1 MSSLNK
7 KKSTPPFAEVRRQLK
22 RDKLEQK
29 LRADAEQ
36 ELKQFFDEQNFSNKK
51 DLAQFYQEIYEF
63 IKCKAISLAWKKNAH
78 EFFRAYIKDLNKT
91 KNQDFPLPH
100 LTFEMKRDEPIFTLD
115 WIQAGHEI
123 DIIIEKLWDYWILA
137 QDSSSFS
144 DDEIIGNILLCSILY
159 GGLCQTASLNALL
172 EHLKNPAK
180 IQKICDLNIIFL
192 EPVTQSYGDL
202 FIDEKTIRKSRNFVP
217 DQLTRLW
224 LIHFNTRQIREI
236 SRDVDAY
243 LRLIFQKI
251 AYPYTNKTF
260 KFLRDYANF
269 NWLQLKNA
277 DVDPALSQ
285 CLLENT
291 LTCGLS
297 EHEFENFAY
306 PKFKTQL
313 TDEIEQNVSSTAKT
327 LPDFNTPEAVE
338 NVIFI
343 HKNLLRIIR
352 TSSTDQPI
360 AELIIDF
367 FLRHQ
372 KQFNEFSKRIVL
384 WLISLYRPSLKQ
396 INELSATFNFDAA
409 KYTRSFPENQKLADS
424 SIYTYYTRIA
434 EPFLTHA
441 LQYSDVDE
449 EVNDLLSKIYQ
460 QIISNTR
467 LADEVDQSE
476 VKKSKDQTIH
486 MLKRF
491 HTFQQ
496 IVFQADDFGLE
507 FIASQSRPRARI
519 IGHTAF
525 QVILKKLDQLLH
537 DQFISNHHYKLLKI
551 IYILAYRTG
560 MRINEI
566 LGLRVKDIEGLD
578 QFSIWVQPY
587 GSKKQGN
594 QHLLKTDSAER
605 IVPAY
610 ALLKDE
616 EYQFFS
622 DFVAEKRLENKKSL
636 YLFSNLNENKKLNK
650 HTVTVP
656 LKLILNQVFKE
667 HHYSFHSFRHTA
679 ANHLSLLLNC
689 EYAPLVQEL
698 IDYSKDE
705 YQKIRAELLQNQ
717 NGQNH
722 WFVIAH
728 ILGHIEPVETFKS
741 YIHLSYLI
749 AGQKLLKHHPD
760 MPNELAKKIM
770 GHNATFKNLAISKD
784 EKDFNFDK
792 NQSALATIL
801 LNDQTN
807 WLESNATD
815 ILNELSLQSQQPHD
829 FFAYF
834 AGTEDSKI
842 SLKRFYET
850 LNQLEIHNDPQFVSQ
865 KMCLSEELV
874 HHWYENALNLA
885 AIKSQKGNPR
895 LFSIAS
901 STQLKPAMID
911 TAEELHAMTYF
922 FEQLQ
927 KITRKNPTQ
936 IEFVLNLFLSR
947 VTASHTGI
955 HYRWKDIDQLEY
967 FYSQVKTLFPAKF
980 WHLLGQDLLT
990 NLDAKK
996 QPQLFKLAKASTD
1009 KHPSTQEDFPR
1020 LQLYSVKDGHA
1031 LAAFKFCLHLAC
1043 IGRPKSIQLNK
1054 LDDMI
1059 PDTVHKPLA
1068 VLQQQELLEAD

>member
-1 MSSLNK
+1 MSSRNK
-7 KKSTPPFAEVRRQLK
+7 KISEKRYAEDRRQFK
-22 RDKLEQK
+22 RDEPKK
-29 LRADAEQ
+29 DIRANAEQ
-36 ELKQFFDEQNFSNKK
+36 ELRQYFDEQKFSNE
-51 DLAQFYQEIYEF
+51 DLIQAYPAIYEF
-63 IKCKAISLAWKKNAH
+63 IKRKAPNLAWKKYAH
-78 EFFRAYIKDLNKT
+78 EFFRTYIKDLNKS
-91 KNQDFPLPH
+91 NNLDLPLPY

-123 DIIIEKLWDYWILA
+123 DIILEKLWDYWILA
-137 QDSSSFS
+137 QDSSAFS
-144 DDEIIGNILLCSILY
+144 DDEIIGNILLCSMLY
-159 GGLCQTASLNALL
+159 GGLNQISSLNALL
-172 EHLKNPAK
+172 EHLKNPEK
-180 IQKICDLNIIFL
+180 IQKIFDFNIIFL
-192 EPVTQSYGDL
+192 EPLSPSYGDL
-202 FIDEKTIRKSRNFVP
+202 FVDEKTIRKSRNFIP

-224 LIHFNTRQIREI
+224 LIHFNTRQIRDI
-236 SRDVDAY
+236 SLDVNVY
-243 LRLIFQKI
+243 LHLIFQKI
-251 AYPYTNKTF
+251 KHPYTNKTF

-269 NWLQLKNA
+269 NWLQLQNA
-277 DVDPALSQ
+277 DIDPALSQ

-297 EHEFENFAY
+297 EHEFENFAF

-313 TDEIEQNVSSTAKT
+313 SAEIERNVSSTAKV
-327 LPDFNTPEAVE
+327 LPDLNTSEAVE

-343 HKNLLRIIR
+343 HKNLLKIMR
-352 TSSTDQPI
+352 TSTDQGT
-360 AELIIDF
+360 AKLIIDF
-367 FLRHQ
+367 CLRHQ
-372 KQFNEFSKRIVL
+372 EQFNEFSKRIIL
-384 WLISLYRPSLKQ
+384 WLISLYRPSSEQ
-396 INELSATFNFDAA
+396 IKKLSATFDFDTTQ
-409 KYTRSFPENQKLADS
+409 YTKAFQDNQKLADS

-441 LQYSDVDE
+441 LQYIDADDDI
-449 EVNDLLSKIYQ
+449 NDLLNKIYQ

-476 VKKSKDQTIH
+476 FKKSKDQTIH

-496 IVFQADDFGLE
+496 IVFQAEDFELE

-525 QVILKKLDQLLH
+525 QVILKKLNQLLH
-537 DQFISNHHYKLLKI
+537 DQSISDHHYKLLKI

-566 LGLRVKDIEGLD
+566 LGLRVKDIEGLN

-610 ALLKDE
+610 ALLKDD

-622 DFVAEKRLENKKSL
+622 DFVVEKRLENKKSL

-650 HTVTVP
+650 HTVTAP
-656 LKLILNQVFKE
+656 LKLILNQVFKG

-689 EYAPLVQEL
+689 EYAPLVQKL
-698 IDYSKDE
+698 TDYSENE

-717 NGQNH
+717 HGQNH

-728 ILGHIEPVETFKS
+728 LLGHIEPVETFKS

-770 GHNATFKNLAISKD
+770 GHNATFKNLQITND
-784 EKDFNFDK
+784 EKDFNFEK
-792 NQSALATIL
+792 NQAVLATIL
-801 LNDQTN
+801 LNDQTK
-807 WLESNATD
+807 WLQSNATD
-815 ILNELSLQSQQPHD
+815 ILDELSLQIDQSHD
-829 FFAYF
+829 FFAF
-834 AGTEDSKI
+834 FVGTEDSKI
-842 SLKRFYET
+842 SLQRFYET
-850 LNQLEIHNDPQFVSQ
+850 LNILETTHDPKSAAQR
-865 KMCLSEELV
+865 MCLPEELV
-874 HHWYENALNLA
+874 NCWYENALNLA
-885 AIKSQKGNPR
+885 NIKSKKGNPR
-895 LFSIAS
+895 LFSIDS
-901 STQLKPAMID
+901 STHLKPAMLD
-911 TAEELHAMTYF
+911 SAEELHAVTYF
-922 FEQLQ
+922 FEHLQ
-927 KITRKNPTQ
+927 KIARKNPIQ
-936 IEFVLNLFLSR
+936 IACVLNIFLNR

-955 HYRWKDIDQLEY
+955 HYRWKDINHLEH
-967 FYSQVKTLFPAKF
+967 FYSQVKALFPAKF
-980 WHLLGQDLLT
+980 WHLLGQDLQT
-990 NLDAKK
+990 KLDAKQ

-1009 KHPSTQEDFPR
+1009 KHPSTQEEFPR

-1043 IGRPKSIQLNK
+1043 IGRPRSVQLNE
-1054 LDDMI
+1054 LDDI
-1059 PDTVHKPLA
+1059 APVTLHRPIAALH
-1068 VLQQQELLEAD
+1068 QEELFKTD

>member
-1 MSSLNK
+1 MSSFNK
-7 KKSTPPFAEVRRQLK
+7 KIQKKRYAEDRRQLQ
-22 RDKLEQK
+22 RNELEK
-29 LRADAEQ
+29 NLRADAEQ
-36 ELKQFFDEQNFSNKK
+36 ELRQYFDEQKFSN
-51 DLAQFYQEIYEF
+51 DELIQAYPAIYEF
-63 IKCKAISLAWKKNAH
+63 IKRKAPNLAWKKYAH
-78 EFFRAYIKDLNKT
+78 KFFRTYIKDLNKS
-91 KNQDFPLPH
+91 NNLDFPLPY

-123 DIIIEKLWDYWILA
+123 DIFIEKLWDYWILA
-137 QDSSSFS
+137 QDSSAFS
-144 DDEIIGNILLCSILY
+144 DDEIIGNILLCSMLY
-159 GGLCQTASLNALL
+159 GGLNQISSLNALL

-180 IQKICDLNIIFL
+180 IQKICDFNIIFL
-192 EPVTQSYGDL
+192 EPLSPSYGDL
-202 FIDEKTIRKSRNFVP
+202 FVDEKTIRKSRNFIP

-224 LIHFNTRQIREI
+224 LIHFNTRQIRDI
-236 SRDVDAY
+236 SLDVNVY
-243 LRLIFQKI
+243 LHLIFQKI
-251 AYPYTNKTF
+251 KHPYTNKTF
-260 KFLRDYANF
+260 EFLSDYANF
-269 NWLQLKNA
+269 NWLQLQNA

-297 EHEFENFAY
+297 EHEFENFAF

-313 TDEIEQNVSSTAKT
+313 SAEIERNVSSTAKV
-327 LPDFNTPEAVE
+327 LPDLNTSEAVE

-343 HKNLLRIIR
+343 HKNLLKIMR
-352 TSSTDQPI
+352 TSTDQGT
-360 AELIIDF
+360 AKLIIDF
-367 FLRHQ
+367 CLLHQ
-372 KQFNEFSKRIVL
+372 EQFNEFSKRIIL
-384 WLISLYRPSLKQ
+384 WLISLYQPNSEQ
-396 INELSATFNFDAA
+396 IKELSATFDFDTTQ
-409 KYTRSFPENQKLADS
+409 YTKAFQDNQKLADS

-441 LQYSDVDE
+441 LQYIDADDDI
-449 EVNDLLSKIYQ
+449 NDLLNKIYQ

-476 VKKSKDQTIH
+476 FKKSKDQTIH

-496 IVFQADDFGLE
+496 IVFQAEDFELE

-525 QVILKKLDQLLH
+525 QVILKKLNQLLH
-537 DQFISNHHYKLLKI
+537 NQSISDHHYKLLKI

-566 LGLRVKDIEGLD
+566 LGLRVKDIEGLN

-610 ALLKDE
+610 ALLKDD

-622 DFVAEKRLENKKSL
+622 DFVVEKRLENKKSL

-650 HTVTVP
+650 HTITVP
-656 LKLILNQVFKE
+656 LKLILNQVFKG

-689 EYAPLVQEL
+689 EYAPLVQKL
-698 IDYSKDE
+698 TDYSENE

-717 NGQNH
+717 HGQNH

-728 ILGHIEPVETFKS
+728 LLGHIEPVETFKS

-749 AGQKLLKHHPD
+749 AGQKLLKYHPD

-770 GHNATFKNLAISKD
+770 GHNATFKNLQITND
-784 EKDFNFDK
+784 EKDFNFEK
-792 NQSALATIL
+792 NQAVLATIL

-807 WLESNATD
+807 WLQSNATD
-815 ILNELSLQSQQPHD
+815 ILEELSVQTNQPHD
-829 FFAYF
+829 YFAFF

-842 SLKRFYET
+842 SLQRIYET
-850 LNQLEIHNDPQFVSQ
+850 LNILETTKDPKSAAQRI
-865 KMCLSEELV
+865 CLPEELV
-874 HHWYENALNLA
+874 DYWYKNALDLA
-885 AIKSQKGNPR
+885 DIKSKKGNPR
-895 LFSIAS
+895 LFSIDS
-901 STQLKPAMID
+901 STLLKPAMLD
-911 TAEELHAMTYF
+911 TAEELHAVTYF
-922 FEQLQ
+922 FEHLQ
-927 KITRKNPTQ
+927 KITRKNPIQ
-936 IEFVLNLFLSR
+936 IEFILNVFLSR

-955 HYRWKDIDQLEY
+955 HYRWKDIDQLEH
-967 FYSQVKTLFPAKF
+967 FYSQVKALFPAKF
-980 WHLLGQDLLT
+980 WHLLGQDLQT
-990 NLDAKK
+990 KLDAKQ

-1009 KHPSTQEDFPR
+1009 KHPPTQEEFPR

-1043 IGRPKSIQLNK
+1043 IGRPLSIPLNG
-1054 LDDMI
+1054 LDYMS
-1059 PDTVHKPLA
+1059 PDTVHKPMA
-1068 VLQQQELLEAD
+1068 VLHQQELLKTD

>member
-1 MSSLNK
+1 MSSFNK
-7 KKSTPPFAEVRRQLK
+7 KIPKKRYAEDRRQLQ
-22 RDKLEQK
+22 RNELEK
-29 LRADAEQ
+29 NLRADAEQ
-36 ELKQFFDEQNFSNKK
+36 ELRQYFDEQKFSNE
-51 DLAQFYQEIYEF
+51 DLIQAYPAIYEF
-63 IKCKAISLAWKKNAH
+63 IKRKAPNLAWKKYAH
-78 EFFRAYIKDLNKT
+78 EFFRTYIEDLNKS
-91 KNQDFPLPH
+91 NNLDLPLPY

-123 DIIIEKLWDYWILA
+123 DIILEKLWDYWILA
-137 QDSSSFS
+137 QDSSAFS
-144 DDEIIGNILLCSILY
+144 DDEIIGNILLCSMLY
-159 GGLCQTASLNALL
+159 GGLNQIASLNALL
-172 EHLKNPAK
+172 EHLKNPEK
-180 IQKICDLNIIFL
+180 IQKIFDFNIIFL
-192 EPVTQSYGDL
+192 EPLSPSYGDL
-202 FIDEKTIRKSRNFVP
+202 FVDEKTIRKSRNFIP

-224 LIHFNTRQIREI
+224 LIHFNTRQIRDI
-236 SRDVDAY
+236 SLDVNAY
-243 LRLIFQKI
+243 LHLIFQKI
-251 AYPYTNKTF
+251 KHPYTNKTF

-269 NWLQLKNA
+269 NWLQLQNA

-297 EHEFENFAY
+297 EHEFENFAF

-313 TDEIEQNVSSTAKT
+313 SAEIERNVSSTAKA
-327 LPDFNTPEAVE
+327 LPDLNTSEAVE

-343 HKNLLRIIR
+343 HKNLLKIMR
-352 TSSTDQPI
+352 TSTDQGT
-360 AELIIDF
+360 AKLIIDF
-367 FLRHQ
+367 CLRHQ
-372 KQFNEFSKRIVL
+372 EQFNEFSKRIIL
-384 WLISLYRPSLKQ
+384 WLISLYRPSSEQ
-396 INELSATFNFDAA
+396 IKKLSATFDFDTTQ
-409 KYTRSFPENQKLADS
+409 YTKAFQDNQKLADS

-441 LQYSDVDE
+441 LQYIDADDDI
-449 EVNDLLSKIYQ
+449 NDLLNKIYQ

-467 LADEVDQSE
+467 LADEVDQPE
-476 VKKSKDQTIH
+476 FKKSKDQTIH

-496 IVFQADDFGLE
+496 IVFQAEDFELE

-525 QVILKKLDQLLH
+525 QVILKKLNQLLH
-537 DQFISNHHYKLLKI
+537 NQSISDHHYKLLKI

-566 LGLRVKDIEGLD
+566 LGLRVKDIEGLN

-610 ALLKDE
+610 ALLKDD

-622 DFVAEKRLENKKSL
+622 DFVVEKRLENKKSL

-650 HTVTVP
+650 HPVTVP
-656 LKLILNQVFKE
+656 LKLILNQVFKG

-689 EYAPLVQEL
+689 EYAPLVQKL
-698 IDYSKDE
+698 TDYSENE

-717 NGQNH
+717 HGQNH

-728 ILGHIEPVETFKS
+728 LLGHIEPVETFKS
-741 YIHLSYLI
+741 YIHLGYLI

-770 GHNATFKNLAISKD
+770 GHNATFKNLQITND
-784 EKDFNFDK
+784 EKDFNFEK
-792 NQSALATIL
+792 NQAALATIL
-801 LNDQTN
+801 LNDQTK
-807 WLESNATD
+807 WLQSNATD
-815 ILNELSLQSQQPHD
+815 ILDELSLQIDQSHD
-829 FFAYF
+829 FFAF
-834 AGTEDSKI
+834 FVGTEDSKI
-842 SLKRFYET
+842 SLQRFYET
-850 LNQLEIHNDPQFVSQ
+850 LNILETTNDPKSTAQR
-865 KMCLSEELV
+865 MCLPEELV
-874 HHWYENALNLA
+874 NYWYENALNLA
-885 AIKSQKGNPR
+885 NIKSKKGNPR
-895 LFSIAS
+895 LFGIDS
-901 STQLKPAMID
+901 STHLKPAMLD
-911 TAEELHAMTYF
+911 SAEELHAVTYF
-922 FEQLQ
+922 FEHLQ
-927 KITRKNPTQ
+927 KIARKNPIQ
-936 IEFVLNLFLSR
+936 IACVLNIFLNR

-955 HYRWKDIDQLEY
+955 HYRWKDIDQLEH
-967 FYSQVKTLFPAKF
+967 FYSQVKALFPAKF
-980 WHLLGQDLLT
+980 WHLLGQDLQT
-990 NLDAKK
+990 KLDAKQ

-1009 KHPSTQEDFPR
+1009 KHPSTQEEFPR

-1043 IGRPKSIQLNK
+1043 IGRPLSIPLNG
-1054 LDDMI
+1054 LDYMS
-1059 PDTVHKPLA
+1059 PDTVHKPMA
-1068 VLQQQELLEAD
+1068 VLHQQELLKTD

>member
-7 KKSTPPFAEVRRQLK
+7 KTSKKRYAEDRRQFQRK
-22 RDKLEQK
+22 ELEQN
-29 LRADAEQ
+29 LRADAEN
-36 ELKQFFDEQNFSNKK
+36 ELQQYLDEQKFSN
-51 DLAQFYQEIYEF
+51 DELIQAYPAIYEF
-63 IKCKAISLAWKKNAH
+63 IKRKAPNLAWKKYAH
-78 EFFRAYIKDLNKT
+78 EFFRTYIKALNQNN
-91 KNQDFPLPH
+91 NQDLPLPH

-137 QDSSSFS
+137 QDSSTFS
-144 DDEIIGNILLCSILY
+144 DDEIIANILLCSMLY
-159 GGLCQTASLNALL
+159 GGLSQTATLNALL
-172 EHLKNPAK
+172 EHLKNPGK
-180 IQKICDLNIIFL
+180 IQKICDFNIIFL
-192 EPVTQSYGDL
+192 EPLSPSYGDL
-202 FIDEKTIRKSRNFVP
+202 FVDEKTIRKSRNFVP
-217 DQLTRLW
+217 DELTRLW
-224 LIHFNTRQIREI
+224 LIHFNTRQIRDI
-236 SRDVDAY
+236 SLDVNAY
-243 LRLIFQKI
+243 LHLIFQKI
-251 AYPYTNKTF
+251 KHPYTNKTF

-269 NWLQLKNA
+269 NWLQLPNA

-297 EHEFENFAY
+297 EHEFENFAL

-313 TDEIEQNVSSTAKT
+313 SDEIERNVSSTAKA
-327 LPDFNTPEAVE
+327 LPDLNTSEALE
-338 NVIFI
+338 NIIFI
-343 HKNLLRIIR
+343 HKNLLKMIR
-352 TSSTDQPI
+352 TSSTEQPI

-367 FLRHQ
+367 CLRHQ
-372 KQFNEFSKRIVL
+372 EQFNEFSKRIIL
-384 WLISLYRPSLKQ
+384 WLISLYRPSSEQ
-396 INELSATFNFDAA
+396 IKKLSATFDFDTTQ
-409 KYTRSFPENQKLADS
+409 YTKAFQDNQKLVDS

-441 LQYSDVDE
+441 LQYFDADDDI
-449 EVNDLLSKIYQ
+449 NDLLNKIYQ

-467 LADEVDQSE
+467 LADEANQPE
-476 VKKSKDQTIH
+476 FKRSKDQTIR

-496 IVFQADDFGLE
+496 IVFQAEDFEIE

-525 QVILKKLDQLLH
+525 QVILKKLNQLLH
-537 DQFISNHHYKLLKI
+537 DQSISDHHYKLLKI

-566 LGLRVKDIEGLD
+566 LGLRVKDIEGLN

-610 ALLKDE
+610 ALLKDD

-622 DFVAEKRLENKKSL
+622 DFVVEKRLEDKKSL

-656 LKLILNQVFKE
+656 LKLILNQVFKG

-689 EYAPLVQEL
+689 EYAPLVQKL
-698 IDYSKDE
+698 TDYSENE

-717 NGQNH
+717 HGQNH

-728 ILGHIEPVETFKS
+728 LLGHIEPVETFKS

-770 GHNATFKNLAISKD
+770 GHNATFKNLKITND
-784 EKDFNFDK
+784 EKDFNFEK

-801 LNDQTN
+801 LNDQTK
-807 WLESNATD
+807 WLQSNATD
-815 ILNELSLQSQQPHD
+815 ILDELSLQIDQSHD
-829 FFAYF
+829 FFAF
-834 AGTEDSKI
+834 FVGTEDSKI
-842 SLKRFYET
+842 SLQRFYET
-850 LNQLEIHNDPQFVSQ
+850 LNILETTKDPKSTAQR
-865 KMCLSEELV
+865 MCLPEELV
-874 HHWYENALNLA
+874 NYWYENALNLA
-885 AIKSQKGNPR
+885 NIKSKKGNPR
-895 LFSIAS
+895 LFSIDS
-901 STQLKPAMID
+901 STHLKPAMLD
-911 TAEELHAMTYF
+911 SAEELHAVTYF
-922 FEQLQ
+922 FEHLQ
-927 KITRKNPTQ
+927 KIARKNPIQ
-936 IEFVLNLFLSR
+936 IACVLNIFLNR

-955 HYRWKDIDQLEY
+955 HYRWKDIDQLEH
-967 FYSQVKTLFPAKF
+967 FYSQVKALFPAKF
-980 WHLLGQDLLT
+980 WHLLGQDLQT
-990 NLDAKK
+990 KLDAKQ

-1009 KHPSTQEDFPR
+1009 KHPSTQEEFPR

-1043 IGRPKSIQLNK
+1043 IGRPRSVQLNE
-1054 LDDMI
+1054 LDDI
-1059 PDTVHKPLA
+1059 APVTLHRPIAELH
-1068 VLQQQELLEAD
+1068 QEELFKTD

>member
-1 MSSLNK
+1 MSSFNK
-7 KKSTPPFAEVRRQLK
+7 KIQKKRYAEDRRQLQ
-22 RDKLEQK
+22 RNELEK
-29 LRADAEQ
+29 NLRADAEQ
-36 ELKQFFDEQNFSNKK
+36 ELRQYFDEQKFSN
-51 DLAQFYQEIYEF
+51 DELIQAYPAIYEF
-63 IKCKAISLAWKKNAH
+63 IKRKAPNLAWKKYAH
-78 EFFRAYIKDLNKT
+78 KFFRTYIKDLNKS
-91 KNQDFPLPH
+91 NNLDFPLPY

-123 DIIIEKLWDYWILA
+123 DIFIEKLWDYWILA
-137 QDSSSFS
+137 QDSSAFS
-144 DDEIIGNILLCSILY
+144 DDEIIGNILLCSMLY
-159 GGLCQTASLNALL
+159 GGLNQISSLNALL

-180 IQKICDLNIIFL
+180 IQKICDFNIIFL
-192 EPVTQSYGDL
+192 EPLSPSYGDL
-202 FIDEKTIRKSRNFVP
+202 FVDEKTIRKSRNFIP

-224 LIHFNTRQIREI
+224 LIHFNTRQIRDI
-236 SRDVDAY
+236 SLDVNAY
-243 LRLIFQKI
+243 LHLIFQKI
-251 AYPYTNKTF
+251 KHPYTNKTF

-269 NWLQLKNA
+269 NWLQLQNA

-297 EHEFENFAY
+297 EHEFENFAF

-313 TDEIEQNVSSTAKT
+313 SAEIERNVSSTAKV
-327 LPDFNTPEAVE
+327 LPDLNTSEAVE

-343 HKNLLRIIR
+343 HKNLLKIMR
-352 TSSTDQPI
+352 TSTDQGT
-360 AELIIDF
+360 AKLIIDF
-367 FLRHQ
+367 CLRHQ
-372 KQFNEFSKRIVL
+372 EQFNEFSKRIIL
-384 WLISLYRPSLKQ
+384 WLISLYQPNSEQ
-396 INELSATFNFDAA
+396 IKELSATFDFDTTQ
-409 KYTRSFPENQKLADS
+409 YTKAFQDNQKLADS

-441 LQYSDVDE
+441 LQYIDADDDI
-449 EVNDLLSKIYQ
+449 NDLLNKIYQ

-476 VKKSKDQTIH
+476 FKKSKDQTIH

-496 IVFQADDFGLE
+496 IVFQAEDFELE

-525 QVILKKLDQLLH
+525 QVILKKLNQLLH
-537 DQFISNHHYKLLKI
+537 DQSISDHHYKLLKI

-566 LGLRVKDIEGLD
+566 LGLRVKDIEGLN

-610 ALLKDE
+610 ALLKDD

-622 DFVAEKRLENKKSL
+622 DFVVEKRLENKKSL

-650 HTVTVP
+650 HTITVP
-656 LKLILNQVFKE
+656 LKLILNQVFKG

-689 EYAPLVQEL
+689 EYAPLVQKL
-698 IDYSKDE
+698 TDYSENE

-717 NGQNH
+717 HGQNH

-728 ILGHIEPVETFKS
+728 LLGHIEPVETFKS

-770 GHNATFKNLAISKD
+770 GHNVTFKNLQITND
-784 EKDFNFDK
+784 EKDFNFEK
-792 NQSALATIL
+792 NQAALATIL
-801 LNDQTN
+801 LNDQTK
-807 WLESNATD
+807 WLQSNATD
-815 ILNELSLQSQQPHD
+815 ILDELSLQIDQSHD
-829 FFAYF
+829 FFAF
-834 AGTEDSKI
+834 FVGTEDSKI
-842 SLKRFYET
+842 SLQRFYET
-850 LNQLEIHNDPQFVSQ
+850 LNILETTNDPKSTAQR
-865 KMCLSEELV
+865 MYLPEELV
-874 HHWYENALNLA
+874 NYWYENALNLA
-885 AIKSQKGNPR
+885 NIKSKKGNPR
-895 LFSIAS
+895 LFSIDS
-901 STQLKPAMID
+901 STHLKPAMLD
-911 TAEELHAMTYF
+911 SAEELHAVTYF
-922 FEQLQ
+922 FEHLQ
-927 KITRKNPTQ
+927 KICRKNPIQ
-936 IEFVLNLFLSR
+936 IACVLNIFLNR

-955 HYRWKDIDQLEY
+955 HYRWKDIDQLEH
-967 FYSQVKTLFPAKF
+967 FYSQVKALFPAKF
-980 WHLLGQDLLT
+980 WHLLGQDLQT
-990 NLDAKK
+990 KLDAKQ

-1009 KHPSTQEDFPR
+1009 KHPSTQEEFPR

-1043 IGRPKSIQLNK
+1043 IGRPRSLE
-1054 LDDMI
+1054 
-1059 PDTVHKPLA
+1059 
-1068 VLQQQELLEAD
+1068 LQVEALKITTCG

>member
-7 KKSTPPFAEVRRQLK
+7 KTSKKRYAEDRRQFQRK
-22 RDKLEQK
+22 ELEQN
-29 LRADAEQ
+29 LRADAEN
-36 ELKQFFDEQNFSNKK
+36 ELQQYLDEQKFSN
-51 DLAQFYQEIYEF
+51 DELIQAYPAIYEF
-63 IKCKAISLAWKKNAH
+63 IKRKALNLAWKKYAH
-78 EFFRAYIKDLNKT
+78 EFFRTYIKDLNKS
-91 KNQDFPLPH
+91 NNLDLSLPY

-137 QDSSSFS
+137 QDSYAFS
-144 DDEIIGNILLCSILY
+144 DDEIIGNILLCSMLY
-159 GGLCQTASLNALL
+159 GGLNQTSSLNALL

-180 IQKICDLNIIFL
+180 IQKICDFNIIFL
-192 EPVTQSYGDL
+192 EPLSPSYGDL
-202 FIDEKTIRKSRNFVP
+202 FVDEKTIRKSRNFVP

-224 LIHFNTRQIREI
+224 LIHFNTRQIRDI
-236 SRDVDAY
+236 GLDVNAY
-243 LRLIFQKI
+243 LHLIFQKI
-251 AYPYTNKTF
+251 KHPYSNKTF
-260 KFLRDYANF
+260 KFLREYANF
-269 NWLQLKNA
+269 NWLQLQNA

-297 EHEFENFAY
+297 EHEFENFAF

-313 TDEIEQNVSSTAKT
+313 SDEIERNISSTAKA
-327 LPDFNTPEAVE
+327 LPDLNTSKAVE

-343 HKNLLRIIR
+343 HKNLLKIIR
-352 TSSTDQPI
+352 TSSMEQPI

-367 FLRHQ
+367 CLRHQ
-372 KQFNEFSKRIVL
+372 EQFNEFSKRIIL
-384 WLISLYRPSLKQ
+384 WLISLYRPSSEQ
-396 INELSATFNFDAA
+396 IKELSATFDFNTIQ
-409 KYTRSFPENQKLADS
+409 YTKAFQDNQKLADS

-441 LQYSDVDE
+441 LQYVNADE
-449 EVNDLLSKIYQ
+449 DVNDLLTKIYQ

-467 LADEVDQSE
+467 LADEANQPE
-476 VKKSKDQTIH
+476 FKKSKDQTIR

-496 IVFQADDFGLE
+496 IVFEAEDFGLE

-525 QVILKKLDQLLH
+525 QVILKKLSQLLH
-537 DQFISNHHYKLLKI
+537 DQSISDHHYRLLKI

-594 QHLLKTDSAER
+594 QHLLKTDCAER

-610 ALLKDE
+610 ALLKDD

-622 DFVAEKRLENKKSL
+622 DFVVEKRLENKKSL

-650 HTVTVP
+650 HTVTMP
-656 LKLILNQVFKE
+656 LKLILNQIFKE

-689 EYAPLVQEL
+689 EYEPLVQEL
-698 IDYSKDE
+698 TDYSENE
-705 YQKIRAELLQNQ
+705 YEKIRAELLQNQ
-717 NGQNH
+717 HGQNH

-728 ILGHIEPVETFKS
+728 ILGHIEPIETFKS

-770 GHNATFKNLAISKD
+770 GHNATFKNLKIKND
-784 EKDFNFDK
+784 EKDFNFER
-792 NQSALATIL
+792 NQTVLATIL

-807 WLESNATD
+807 WLQSNATD
-815 ILNELSLQSQQPHD
+815 ILDELSLQTDQPHD
-829 FFAYF
+829 FFAF
-834 AGTEDSKI
+834 FVGTEDSKI
-842 SLKRFYET
+842 SLQRFYET
-850 LNQLEIHNDPQFVSQ
+850 LNILETINDPKSAAQR
-865 KMCLSEELV
+865 MCLPEELV
-874 HHWYENALNLA
+874 NYWYENALNLA
-885 AIKSQKGNPR
+885 NITSKKGNPR
-895 LFSIAS
+895 LFSIDS
-901 STQLKPAMID
+901 STHLKPPMLD
-911 TAEELHAMTYF
+911 TAEEFHAMTYF
-922 FEQLQ
+922 FEHLQ
-927 KITRKNPTQ
+927 KIARKNPAQ
-936 IEFVLNLFLSR
+936 IESVLNIFLSR

-955 HYRWKDIDQLEY
+955 HYRWKDIDQLEI
-967 FYSQVKTLFPAKF
+967 FYSHVKDLFPAKF
-980 WHLLGQDLLT
+980 WHLLGQEVLT
-990 NLDAKK
+990 KLDVKR
-996 QPQLFKLAKASTD
+996 QPQLYKLAKSVTP
-1009 KHPSTQEDFPR
+1009 KHPSTQEEFPR
-1020 LQLYSVKDGHA
+1020 LQLYSIKDGNA

-1043 IGRPKSIQLNK
+1043 IGRPKFIQLN
-1054 LDDMI
+1054 DDI
-1059 PDTVHKPLA
+1059 SSSTVHKPMA
-1068 VLQQQELLEAD
+1068 VLHQ